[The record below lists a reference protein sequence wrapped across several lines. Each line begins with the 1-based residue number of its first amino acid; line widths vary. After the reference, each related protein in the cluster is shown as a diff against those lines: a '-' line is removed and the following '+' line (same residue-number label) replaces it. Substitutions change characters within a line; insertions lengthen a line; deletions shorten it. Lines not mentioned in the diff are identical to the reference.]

1 MTTTW
6 KKGKPFK
13 KGNLLVQYWYKN
25 GKAHTKK
32 LMVIKVGTF
41 VLSRAL
47 VYSIKRFRPDTL
59 GRFR

>member
-1 MTTTW
+1 MKTTW

-25 GKAHTKK
+25 GKAHARK
-32 LMVIKVGTF
+32 LMVIHVGKKV
-41 VLSRAL
+41 LAHAI